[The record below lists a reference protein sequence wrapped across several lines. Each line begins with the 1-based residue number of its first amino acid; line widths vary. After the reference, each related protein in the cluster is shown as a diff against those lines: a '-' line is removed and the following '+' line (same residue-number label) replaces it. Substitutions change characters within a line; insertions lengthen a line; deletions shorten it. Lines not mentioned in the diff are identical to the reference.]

1 MPLTPSE
8 HYNTANSLVPQIVQL
23 RTAGRLAQAE
33 DVVALATLHATMALA
48 GTLIHQDKL
57 VGASKAGKAATRDT
71 LDAMAEEVGAHVE

>member
-1 MPLTPSE
+1 MFLTPSE

-33 DVVALATLHATMALA
+33 DVIALATLHATMALA

-57 VGASKAGKAATRDT
+57 VGASQAGKAATRDT
-71 LDAMAEEVGAHVE
+71 LFAGAVSERVA

>member
-71 LDAMAEEVGAHVE
+71 LAAMAEEVGAHVA